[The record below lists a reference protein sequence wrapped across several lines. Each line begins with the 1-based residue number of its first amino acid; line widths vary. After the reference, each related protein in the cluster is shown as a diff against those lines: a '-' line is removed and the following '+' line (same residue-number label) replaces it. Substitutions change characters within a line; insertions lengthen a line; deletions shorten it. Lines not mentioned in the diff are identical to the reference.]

1 MAEQMMLIPGRSSK
15 QGTSLNAG
23 KLKEEYQAVTSTIE
37 MNESTMR
44 KLGLSAGDRV
54 RLSCATGKVEV
65 ECGKPR
71 KDEDL
76 PDGMI
81 FIPYGPSSSELMEK
95 ATTGREGRD
104 RHADVEADDGGRG
117 MPGSQ
122 MKTLPCLLRP

>member
-23 KLKEEYQAVTSTIE
+23 KLKEEYQTVTSTVE

-81 FIPYGPSSSELMEK
+81 FIPYGPSSSELMESDTAGSGMPMSK
-95 ATTGREGRD
+95 QMMV
-104 RHADVEADDGGRG
+104 DVE
-117 MPGSQ
+117 
-122 MKTLPCLLRP
+122 CLGAK